1 MLERLPA
8 DDATPGIGGSGIKDT
23 PVLPRV
29 PPARVRTR
37 EILESDIGPVTCLLA
52 SGFSRSTR
60 NDWLHIFAGL
70 AEHQA
75 PAGLPKYGY
84 LIESE
89 GAPVGAILV
98 ISSVVTNSGVSTIRC
113 NLSSWYVSPAY
124 RSFAHLFI
132 SRILK
137 NKAVTYINV
146 SPAPHTL
153 PLITVQGFSRY
164 CDGQFFALSMPFARS
179 RDPQTKVVLVDTL
192 PGSYFE
198 TFELDL
204 LQTHAKY
211 GCMSLWCT
219 TPDRAY
225 PFVFRSRVIR
235 GCLPAVQLV
244 FCRDIDEFVR
254 FARPIGRF
262 LVRQG
267 IFCVMID
274 ANGPI
279 PGLVG
284 IYRDGSRPKY
294 YKGPVR
300 PRLGDIAYTESALFG
315 I

>member
-8 DDATPGIGGSGIKDT
+8 DEAMQGVGGSGTRDT
-23 PVLPRV
+23 PVLPNLS
-29 PPARVRTR
+29 PARVRTR
-37 EILESDIGPVTCLLA
+37 EILESDIDAVTGLLS

-70 AEHQA
+70 ADHQA

-84 LIESE
+84 LMESE
-89 GAPVGAILV
+89 GAPVGVILV
-98 ISSVVTNSGVSTIRC
+98 ISSTVTNGGVSTIRC

-137 NKAVTYINV
+137 NKDFTYVNV

-164 CDGQFFALSMPFARS
+164 CDGQFFALSTPFARS
-179 RDPQTKVVLVDTL
+179 RDRQVKVVPADAP
-192 PGSYFE
+192 PGSRFE
-198 TFELDL
+198 TFEWDL
-204 LQTHAKY
+204 LQAHAKY
-211 GCMSLWCT
+211 GCMSLWCIT
-219 TPDRAY
+219 SDRAY

-235 GCLPAVQLV
+235 GCVPAVQLV
-244 FCRDIDEFVR
+244 YCRDIDEFVR

-262 LVRQG
+262 LVRRG
-267 IFCVMID
+267 IFFIMID

-294 YKGPVR
+294 YKGPVP